1 MTFASAECFTHCQI
15 GIKIHHLSAPYTSNF
30 LPLKVVFAGFF
41 PTVESAEKL
50 LKIKLPNPQ
59 HTIKGIKVYNE
70 KADLEAAFMLARGV
84 KDIFNTEIAV
94 GSSAGIGRGAVVI
107 IYNEKAYFLRSQVS
121 ANLLNSSA
129 KEIKKRSESAVE
141 LTVKAVISLIR
152 YKKVPPFLEALN
164 WMK

>member
-15 GIKIHHLSAPYTSNF
+15 GIKIHHLSAPYTPNP

-50 LKIKLPNPQ
+50 LKIKLPKPQ
-59 HTIKGIKVYNE
+59 HTIKGIKVYDE
-70 KADLEAAFMLARGV
+70 KTDLEAAFLLARGV
-84 KDIFNTEIAV
+84 KDIFNAEIAI

-107 IYNEKAYFLRSQVS
+107 IYNEKTYFLRSQVS
-121 ANLLNSSA
+121 ANLLDSSA
-129 KEIKKRSESAVE
+129 EEIKERSQSAAE
-141 LTVKAVISLIR
+141 LTVKAIISLVKH
-152 YKKVPPFLEALN
+152 KKIPPFLEALN